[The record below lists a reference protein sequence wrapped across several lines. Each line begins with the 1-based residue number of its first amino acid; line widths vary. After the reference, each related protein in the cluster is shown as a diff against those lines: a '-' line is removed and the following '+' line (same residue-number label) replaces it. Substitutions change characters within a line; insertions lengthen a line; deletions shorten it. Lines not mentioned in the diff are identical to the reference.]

1 MVVRLKVLNLRIPFI
16 FRKPGAALDLLRV
29 QYERS
34 LPISRRKSNA
44 RERLLQQIG
53 DENGRSIPRNVSLF
67 MIADCDLYQ

>member
-1 MVVRLKVLNLRIPFI
+1 MVVTLKVLNLRIPFI

-44 RERLLQQIG
+44 RERLLQQI
-53 DENGRSIPRNVSLF
+53 DR
-67 MIADCDLYQ
+67 